1 MVERLTLWIEPESQ
15 ILLPPNHPLVTPA
28 LKNEGHKMG
37 IKITPPMIAKMAIGD
52 KLKDSE
58 APGLLVEMNQDG
70 SRSWR
75 YFRRMPAAHGGRL
88 VKMTLGSVADFALP
102 DARVWA
108 SGLSN
113 SLVRGVDPRDE
124 IRAARETRE
133 ATVAAAKKA
142 AAVEAMT
149 VQRAFDHYI
158 AQITPRVR
166 AGTIAGKLSRWRVD
180 IGPAIGSKVLTEVT
194 HEDLQAIVQRKYDA
208 GFHSASNHLVANIK
222 AMFKWFRRQG
232 KSFTGLTVDPAVD
245 VYFLATTGERD
256 RTFSLREL
264 RIFLRAL
271 ADCDD
276 FTRRFMTL
284 LLLSGQRYDNVL
296 KAKTGHWCP
305 DTDAW
310 EIERTKNGD
319 PNVVPLGPWGRSLFK
334 GEEGFLF
341 PSPRVANAPRV
352 ANSGSLSMLVRAK
365 MNRIAGEDLNHW
377 VPHDLR
383 RVVSSNMARL
393 GVAEK
398 VVESVLAHRPT
409 GVKRIYNRW
418 QYLPE
423 KKVALALWEA
433 EVLRLAVEEGVAS
446 QLGTPVPPTLKI
458 VA

>member
-1 MVERLTLWIEPESQ
+1 MT
-15 ILLPPNHPLVTPA
+15 T
-28 LKNEGHKMG
+28 
-37 IKITPPMIAKMAIGD
+37 KITPPLIAKMVIGD

-58 APGLLVEMNQDG
+58 APGLLLEMNRDG
-70 SRSWR
+70 SKSWR
-75 YFRRMPAAHGGRL
+75 YFRRMPAEHGGRL
-88 VKMTLGSVADFALP
+88 VKMTLGSVADFSLP

-108 SGLSN
+108 SNLSN
-113 SLVRGVDPRDE
+113 SLVRGIDPRE
-124 IRAARETRE
+124 EKRAAREQRE
-133 ATVAAAKKA
+133 AREIAAKKA

-180 IGPAIGSKVLTEVT
+180 IGPAIGAKVLTEVT
-194 HEDLQAIVQRKYDA
+194 HEDLQAIVQRKFDA
-208 GFHSASNHLVANIK
+208 GLHSASNHLAANIK

-232 KSFTGLTVDPAVD
+232 RSFTGLKVDPAVD
-245 VYFLATTGERD
+245 VYVLAPTGERD

-276 FTRRFMTL
+276 FTRRLMLL
-284 LLLSGQRYDNVL
+284 LLLSGQRYDNAL
-296 KAKTGHWCP
+296 KAKTGHWCH

-319 PNVVPLGPWGRSLFK
+319 PNVVPLAAWGRSLFR
-334 GEEGFLF
+334 GDDAFVF
-341 PSPRVANAPRV
+341 PSPRIANAPR
-352 ANSGSLSMLVRAK
+352 ATNSGSISMLVRAK
-365 MNRIAGEDLNHW
+365 MNRIAGEDLSHW

-418 QYLPE
+418 QYLPQ
-423 KKVALALWEA
+423 KKDALALWEA

-446 QLGTPVPPTLKI
+446 QLGAPVPPTLKI